1 MVNRVLLITAITS
14 LLSGALAKDT
24 HIPTAVTTEDPR
36 PKPPPPPHK
45 VIAAFFVD
53 SACETPI
60 PIPKDG
66 PSRPSTR
73 TIVPGACVN
82 DFDLTTYSSVN
93 ITHIDNFFNGKNAAL
108 EIGSSSDET
117 CDFTNSVKFD
127 ISNTKLVNEC
137 LFIGIPQTSPGR
149 PLLPG
154 DEYQISALL
163 EDLPSLKTRAESCV
177 TTGRHP
183 AV

>member
-1 MVNRVLLITAITS
+1 MVAKVLVLTAITS

-24 HIPTAVTTEDPR
+24 LIPTAVTTEDPH
-36 PKPPPPPHK
+36 PKPPPAPPK

-82 DFDLTTYSSVN
+82 DFDLTTYSSIN
-93 ITHIDNFFNGKNAAL
+93 ITHIDSFFIGKNAAL
-108 EIGSSSDET
+108 EIGSSSDKT
-117 CDFTNSVKFD
+117 CDFSNSVKFD

-137 LFIGIPQTSPGR
+137 LFIGIPQSAPGK

-154 DEYQISALL
+154 DEYQISPLL
-163 EDLPSLKTRAESCV
+163 EDLPSLKSRGESCV